1 MVKYSIDYTVGCF
14 QVLYGLFF
22 SKIFKKFQENNRGQL
37 FLLTDC
43 RQISL
48 LTLTHFS
55 PVLRFIQKPVASFAE
70 QNK

>member
-1 MVKYSIDYTVGCF
+1 M
-14 QVLYGLFF
+14 
-22 SKIFKKFQENNRGQL
+22 